1 MIEDEPLAVS
11 PNIYL
16 ERSGKG
22 SREMA
27 ERLLAP
33 STEPLDEYDK
43 EQAKLFED
51 ELCNVLVDN
60 ELTIKTLL
68 LKHKGEALEAPAFFA
83 EAFLKGQIHSQDKEG
98 ALRQLKTPDDVYAW
112 LAQVSV
118 DASVSA
124 EELRD
129 IAKQSANYYKT
140 EAAQALLRGT
150 IPPDS
155 LLDHQSIAI
164 EPAKALRFGRAVR
177 VARERLLELRNQYK
191 RDASGVEG
199 AKRAFTDIYLK
210 RINGLLAADIPVTE
224 FLINQSELIGDEET
238 ASAALG
244 LLPTGLRDAV
254 GIPETRDRLYKRLD
268 YIKNGMGITEAGTA
282 SAVDE
287 KVLTGTEDLLQEEQP
302 PLYSAE
308 QKETLL
314 TTEKS
319 GDETKVL
326 FEAILAEAGL
336 LSSEP
341 SDTWSPGRGHRPADQ
356 LFQVVFNPTKDNFA
370 VNGIDGVVMIPRAA
384 TTLYRILT
392 VGVHELE
399 HVNQNQADKLLGE
412 ELQIGNIKGRR
423 VSMLRETGANISERK
438 AKKALF
444 GTNDPVELN
453 YARAIQSFEAG
464 GDMFEAARAFY
475 DQHRSTS
482 SGGEIA
488 SAKLAVDRVM
498 RLILAGGTNSQP
510 MSYAEENIMNKEL
523 ADAPNEVRQRA
534 TAITSLDLDDQV
546 RLHRYGLL
554 PVIKTD
560 MPNWFDI
567 LGQKIQP
574 YVIQAFNK

>member
-1 MIEDEPLAVS
+1 MIEDKPPASS

-43 EQAKLFED
+43 EQARIFED
-51 ELCNVLVDN
+51 DLCNVPVDD

-83 EAFLKGQIHSQDKEG
+83 EAFLKGQIHSEDKEG

-140 EAAQALLRGT
+140 EAAQGLLLGIT
-150 IPPDS
+150 PPDS
-155 LLDHQSIAI
+155 LLDYQSIAI
-164 EPAKALRFGRAVR
+164 EPAKSLQFGRAVL
-177 VARERLLELRNQYK
+177 VARERLLEFRRQYSL
-191 RDASGVEG
+191 DASSLDG

-210 RINGLLAADIPVTE
+210 RINGLLAADIPVAE

-238 ASAALG
+238 AAVARR
-244 LLPTGLRDAV
+244 LLPTRLREAV

-268 YIKNGMGITEAGTA
+268 YIKNGMGVTEDGIA

-287 KVLTGTEDLLQEEQP
+287 KVLTGIGDHSQEEQA

-314 TTEKS
+314 NTEKS

-336 LSSEP
+336 LSNEP
-341 SDTWSPGRGHRPADQ
+341 SDTWSPGRGHRPTDQ

-438 AKKALF
+438 AEKALF

-475 DQHRSTS
+475 DQHQSTS
-482 SGGEIA
+482 GRGEIA
-488 SAKLAVDRVM
+488 SANLAVDRVM

-523 ADAPNEVRQRA
+523 ADAPTEVRQRA
-534 TAITSLDLDDQV
+534 TAITSLDLDDQE
-546 RLHRYGLL
+546 RLHRFGLL
-554 PVIKTD
+554 PILSSDVPD
-560 MPNWFDI
+560 WFDI
-567 LGQKIQP
+567 VYRKLKPSIDEVVHQ
-574 YVIQAFNK
+574 